1 MSSVTAIANRALSL
15 LGHAPIIS
23 LDDLTPES
31 EEVKRVLPFVLDSV
45 FRSHPWNCLVA
56 RKSLA
61 TVVDVPV
68 YEYSYSYALPSD
80 CVRVLDVVTDNR
92 ERYVIEGK
100 RLLSNA
106 GPEIKLRY
114 VKHSDDPNLYDGL
127 LREAL
132 ATYLALTMC
141 EKITQSNTKKQL
153 LVDDFKRVILEA
165 RRVDGQEN
173 PPSRM
178 ANDTWL
184 LSRQWF

>member
-61 TVVDVPV
+61 TLVDVPV

-173 PPSRM
+173 PPARFAQDS
-178 ANDTWL
+178 WL
-184 LSRQWF
+184 TARLWY